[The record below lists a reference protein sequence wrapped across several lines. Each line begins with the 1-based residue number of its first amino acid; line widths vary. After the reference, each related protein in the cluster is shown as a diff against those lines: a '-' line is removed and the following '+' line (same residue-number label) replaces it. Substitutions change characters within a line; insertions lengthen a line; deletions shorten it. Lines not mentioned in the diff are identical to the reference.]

1 MRFWGARYSRTW
13 FTTLAALPLLS
24 GVYFSVLG
32 GTRAWI
38 VLAPL
43 TVVVVAVIWLVPQA
57 VVGHRGVRL
66 VLRGQLVR
74 WSEIE
79 TVLDPSPGDEDLRV
93 EVADGRVLQLNGVPP
108 SAAEEVR
115 ALHRAYR

>member
-13 FTTLAALPLLS
+13 FTTLAALPLLVAS
-24 GVYFSVLG
+24 CSTPPD
-32 GTRAWI
+32 TRAWI

-43 TVVVVAVIWLVPQA
+43 TIVVVAVIWLVPQA
-57 VVGHRGVRL
+57 VVGDRGVRL

-79 TVLDPSPGDEDLRV
+79 TVLDPGSGDQDLRV
-93 EVADGRVLQLNGVPP
+93 EMADGRVLRLDGVPP
-108 SAAEEVR
+108 RASEEVR
-115 ALHRAYR
+115 ALHMAHR